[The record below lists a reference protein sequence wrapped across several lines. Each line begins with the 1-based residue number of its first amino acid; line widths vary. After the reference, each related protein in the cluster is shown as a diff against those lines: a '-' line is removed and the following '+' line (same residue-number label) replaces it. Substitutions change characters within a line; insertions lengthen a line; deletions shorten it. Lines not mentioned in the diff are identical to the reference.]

1 LGRAAAKTS
10 VAVGRR
16 LYTVS
21 SLPLVRGGVMVGR
34 RVHHGFTL
42 IELLVALG
50 VVSLLM
56 AIVFPVFGAAR
67 GMARRTQCISN
78 LRQLGQAISMYASD
92 YDELF
97 PYGTDPEAKFT
108 APVLYPFEPD
118 IQGAILQMRLLPDV
132 MAAYVR
138 HRELWHCPSDR
149 GGALVPG
156 DVEARLYPSVFERFG
171 MSYAYGAYPIRA
183 AIRHVPTTA
192 LGAEVPILEDIHAR
206 WHGGEGL
213 QGRYN
218 VLFGD
223 GHVKNINY
231 IQFIRI
237 YSPESPPSSP
247 NS

>member
-1 LGRAAAKTS
+1 M
-10 VAVGRR
+10 VWRR
-16 LYTVS
+16 I
-21 SLPLVRGGVMVGR
+21 
-34 RVHHGFTL
+34 HHGFTL
-42 IELLVALG
+42 VELLIVLG
-50 VVSLLM
+50 ILSLLM

-108 APVLYPFEPD
+108 APVLYHAEPD
-118 IQGAILQMRLLPDV
+118 VWGPILQMRLLPEV
-132 MAAYVR
+132 MEVYVR
-138 HRELWHCPSDR
+138 HRELWHCPADT
-149 GGALVPG
+149 GAPLGPG
-156 DVEARLYPSVFERFG
+156 DDRWRRYPSVFERSG
-171 MSYAYGAYPIRA
+171 MSYLYARYAIRA
-183 AIRHVPTTA
+183 AIRRVPTTA
-192 LGAEVPILEDIHAR
+192 LGAEVPVLQDISAR

-223 GHVKNINY
+223 GHVKNINFG
-231 IQFIRI
+231 QFIRI